1 MEGHILLRRKRPVK
15 KLMQLLGFYGDED
28 YNEPEEHY
36 PENPQSFKKGRKR
49 EEIRPQ
55 GPLRMVFFK
64 GVPSE
69 EIKLRLRDILL
80 DGVMVLLDLHELDPH
95 TFEEEGRSFINFMGG
110 VAFAHRGRMEFI
122 EPALYIV
129 TPHEGMFEEWAEEG
143 LGHAGSFDR
152 QGR

>member
-1 MEGHILLRRKRPVK
+1 
-15 KLMQLLGFYGDED
+15 MQILGFYGDED
-28 YNEPEEHY
+28 YDDSEEHY
-36 PENPQSFKKGRKR
+36 GERPQSFKKTLQGKKR

-55 GPLRMVFFK
+55 APLRMVFFK

-80 DGVMVLLDLHELDPH
+80 EGVMVLLDLHELDPQS
-95 TFEEEGRSFINFMGG
+95 FEEEGRPFINFMGG
-110 VAFAHRGRMEFI
+110 VAFAHKGRMEFI

-129 TPHEGMFEEWAEEG
+129 TPHEGMFEEWAEEA
-143 LGHAGSFDR
+143 LENAGSFDR